1 MANHHKQL
9 NTNAKK
15 TQGVAD
21 KRSLKRA
28 KTKTGLKKEKRKVLE
43 WGKAKSGSKKS
54 KAGFRVVF
62 CITGGVLGIRCN
74 LEGSS
79 FEPPGSLYIY
89 MTVSRDS

>member
-1 MANHHKQL
+1 MANHHTQL

-21 KRSLKRA
+21 KRA
-28 KTKTGLKKEKRKVLE
+28 KKQ
-43 WGKAKSGSKKS
+43 
-54 KAGFRVVF
+54 KAGFGMVFCENREQELVLTGFGMGF

-89 MTVSRDS
+89 MAVVVIVMCCL